1 MDALLSTSLQERL
14 RGAGILPTLQRL
26 AVAAVLLPKRV
37 HMTAEQ
43 VLQAAQL
50 HLPGISRATVYSV
63 MQLFVR
69 GGLLRELPIDGAATV
84 FDSNVASHHH
94 IYNVDTGEVTD
105 LPDGQLQIVGAPQ
118 LSGEVELSEVD
129 IIVRVRNRLGGS
141 AAVTAPV

>member
-1 MDALLSTSLQERL
+1 MDTLLAISLQERL
-14 RGAGILPTLQRL
+14 RGAGIVPTLQRI

-43 VLQAAQL
+43 VLQAAQS

-69 GGLLRELPIDGAATV
+69 RGLLRELPIDGAATV
-84 FDSNVASHHH
+84 FDSNVAPHHH

-105 LPDGQLQIVGAPQ
+105 LPEGQLQILGVPQ
-118 LSGEVELSEVD
+118 LSDDVELSEVD
-129 IIVRVRNRLGGS
+129 IIVRVRSRRGES
-141 AAVTAPV
+141 AALAATA